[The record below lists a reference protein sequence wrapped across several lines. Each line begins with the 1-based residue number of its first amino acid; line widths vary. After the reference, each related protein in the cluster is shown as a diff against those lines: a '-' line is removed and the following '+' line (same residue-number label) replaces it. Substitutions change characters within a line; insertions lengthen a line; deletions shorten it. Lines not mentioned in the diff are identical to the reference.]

1 MPLTSRPR
9 TIVDCLQTLP
19 MQQARSLLDRVLQR
33 QLITPVELRRRRQ
46 DDVRHRAGAAQL
58 AARLVDLDPA
68 VHSEGE
74 RRLVRLV
81 RGAGLTGW
89 RTNVRV
95 RLGATSAVVDMA
107 FLRAMVA
114 IEVDGRAWHTDPTRF
129 QHDRTRQNE
138 LHLAG
143 WTVLRFTWEDVA
155 HQPDYVVDTIRAAI
169 GARSGT

>member
-33 QLITPVELRRRRQ
+33 QLITPAELRRRRQ
-46 DDVRHRAGAAQL
+46 DVRHRAGVAQL
-58 AARLVDLDPA
+58 AALLVDLDPA

-129 QHDRTRQNE
+129 QHDRTRQNR

-155 HQPDYVVDTIRAAI
+155 HRPDYVVDTIRAAI